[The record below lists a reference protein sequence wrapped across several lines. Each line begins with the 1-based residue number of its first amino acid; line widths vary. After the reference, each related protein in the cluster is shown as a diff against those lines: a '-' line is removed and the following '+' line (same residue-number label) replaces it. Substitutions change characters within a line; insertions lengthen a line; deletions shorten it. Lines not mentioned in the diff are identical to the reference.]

1 MKLRSKHKI
10 ISITVTHAHILL
22 NTGETTKVAL
32 NELSFK
38 PKVNDIVEVYQNKDQ
53 IIVMK
58 VREKRKQWIYTV
70 IVTIVA
76 LVIGGTSLWF
86 LNHRDDSTQVVKKHS
101 SSQKNTS
108 EFSYRSSSS
117 TSSSSSSE
125 AESPVIDTSAEALRD
140 MENDGTL
147 KTGQR
152 YRFTAELFRQSEWA
166 DYSGHFKKLN
176 PYYSIWVKASNAPI
190 SGIEIQ
196 IMKSLTTGWTEGMKI
211 TFTVKIMEDSE
222 KFQFWVVTEAIPA
235 PTPKLQ
241 QQESTPQPEIQGI
254 DTNTILRGDYTSIA
268 GVWQNASGQQII
280 FDNKGLVNLGTI
292 TSANAGGTNG
302 IIGLQVGS
310 NSSGGSII
318 IYPIGASIITRSGI
332 DNSDKNQIRIMAV
345 QSQPIDTSDV
355 YYHISN

>member
-1 MKLRSKHKI
+1 M
-10 ISITVTHAHILL
+10 
-22 NTGETTKVAL
+22 
-32 NELSFK
+32 
-38 PKVNDIVEVYQNKDQ
+38 
-53 IIVMK
+53 
-58 VREKRKQWIYTV
+58 
-70 IVTIVA
+70 
-76 LVIGGTSLWF
+76 
-86 LNHRDDSTQVVKKHS
+86 
-101 SSQKNTS
+101 
-108 EFSYRSSSS
+108 
-117 TSSSSSSE
+117 
-125 AESPVIDTSAEALRD
+125 
-140 MENDGTL
+140 
-147 KTGQR
+147 
-152 YRFTAELFRQSEWA
+152 
-166 DYSGHFKKLN
+166 
-176 PYYSIWVKASNAPI
+176 
-190 SGIEIQ
+190 
-196 IMKSLTTGWTEGMKI
+196 
-211 TFTVKIMEDSE
+211 
-222 KFQFWVVTEAIPA
+222 VTEAIPA

-254 DTNTILRGDYTSIA
+254 DTNAILRGDYTSIA

>member
-1 MKLRSKHKI
+1 M
-10 ISITVTHAHILL
+10 
-22 NTGETTKVAL
+22 
-32 NELSFK
+32 
-38 PKVNDIVEVYQNKDQ
+38 
-53 IIVMK
+53 
-58 VREKRKQWIYTV
+58 
-70 IVTIVA
+70 
-76 LVIGGTSLWF
+76 
-86 LNHRDDSTQVVKKHS
+86 
-101 SSQKNTS
+101 
-108 EFSYRSSSS
+108 
-117 TSSSSSSE
+117 
-125 AESPVIDTSAEALRD
+125 IDTSAEALRD

-235 PTPKLQ
+235 PTPKSQ

-254 DTNTILRGDYTSIA
+254 DTNAILRGDYTSIA

-302 IIGLQVGS
+302 IIGLQVDS

>member
-58 VREKRKQWIYTV
+58 VREKRKPWIYTV

-86 LNHRDDSTQVVKKHS
+86 LNHRDDSTQVVTKQS
-101 SSQKNTS
+101 SSKKNTS

-117 TSSSSSSE
+117 NSSSSSSE
-125 AESPVIDTSAEALRD
+125 PEAPVIETSAEALRD

-222 KFQFWVVTEAIPA
+222 KFQFWWSQKLYQHQHQNYSNKKVHHNQRYRVLIPMQSYEETIQA
-235 PTPKLQ
+235 LQEFGKMHQGNKL
-241 QQESTPQPEIQGI
+241 S
-254 DTNTILRGDYTSIA
+254 L
-268 GVWQNASGQQII
+268 II
-280 FDNKGLVNLGTI
+280 KGW
-292 TSANAGGTNG
+292 
-302 IIGLQVGS
+302 
-310 NSSGGSII
+310 
-318 IYPIGASIITRSGI
+318 
-332 DNSDKNQIRIMAV
+332 
-345 QSQPIDTSDV
+345 
-355 YYHISN
+355 